1 MIPRKMILRQLPG
14 MYPAMR
20 FDAILFD
27 KDGTLVDF
35 DRTWGVA
42 AYEVMMTLA
51 AGDTAAFRRLVD
63 VSGFNVR
70 EKSFRPHSPCLSGSL
85 ADYGPLW
92 AEALGRRDL
101 HRLYEEIG
109 GLFRIIA
116 LETLTPIGD
125 PRKLFAELGGMGLK
139 LGIVSN
145 DSEKSIRLQAG
156 LLGIAED
163 LDYLAGQDSG
173 YGAKPSPGM
182 ITAFAAS
189 FNIAPHRIAVVGDTL
204 ADLRAAHAAGAVAIA
219 VRTGPALAQDLAP
232 EADHILDSAHDL
244 PDFIRG
250 RQMQRRSAR
259 S

>member
-1 MIPRKMILRQLPG
+1 MVRKMNLRLNCG
-14 MYPAMR
+14 MQSAMP

-35 DRTWGVA
+35 DRTWGA
-42 AYEVMMTLA
+42 AAHEVMQTLT
-51 AGDTAAFRRLVD
+51 AGDTGAFQRLAD

-85 ADYGPLW
+85 TDYGPLW
-92 AEALGRRDL
+92 AEVLGRHDL
-101 HRLYEEIG
+101 HQLYEEIS
-109 GLFRIIA
+109 GLFRATAIK
-116 LETLTPIGD
+116 TLTPIGD
-125 PRKLFAELGGMGLK
+125 PPKLFAELGGMGLK

-145 DSEKSIRLQAG
+145 DSEKSVRLQAG

-173 YGAKPSPGM
+173 YGAKPAPGM

-204 ADLRAAHAAGAVAIA
+204 ADIRAARAAGAVSIG
-219 VRTGPALAQDLAP
+219 VLTGPALAQDLAV
-232 EADHILDSAHDL
+232 EADHILDCAHDV
-244 PDFIRG
+244 PAFIRG
-250 RQMQRRSAR
+250 QQAQRS
-259 S
+259 SVLL

>member
-1 MIPRKMILRQLPG
+1 MTLRQITG
-14 MYPAMR
+14 MKPAMP

-51 AGDTAAFRRLVD
+51 AGDTAAFHRLAD

-125 PRKLFAELGGMGLK
+125 PPKLFAELGGMGLK

-145 DSEKSIRLQAG
+145 DSEKSVRLQAG
-156 LLGIAED
+156 LLGIVED

-173 YGAKPSPGM
+173 YGAKPAPGM

-204 ADLRAAHAAGAVAIA
+204 ADIRAARAAGAVAIG
-219 VRTGPALAQDLAP
+219 VLTGPALAQDLAL
-232 EADHILDSAHDL
+232 EADHILDCAHDL
-244 PDFIRG
+244 PAFIRA
-250 RQMQRRSAR
+250 QQKKRRSALL
-259 S
+259 